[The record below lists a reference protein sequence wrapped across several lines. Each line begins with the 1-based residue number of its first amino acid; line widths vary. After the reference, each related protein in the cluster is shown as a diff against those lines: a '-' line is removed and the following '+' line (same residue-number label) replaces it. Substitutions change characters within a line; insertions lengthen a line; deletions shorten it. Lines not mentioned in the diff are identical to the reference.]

1 MEGNNI
7 VLNVHEVCFTCLSN
21 NNLICVPG
29 NHEEYNEFVKMFYMF
44 TSIEIKENVIV
55 ICEACVTRLNES
67 NQFREMCIESYK
79 VVHSL
84 YEENNVKKSAHSP
97 ESNYDDKNELNSDL
111 VILSEQNYNLEGS
124 CRDISADSVVDL
136 PGDVTT
142 NNEQEDTLSTS
153 KPIVC
158 ETCPE
163 TFSDILQ
170 LQLHITTSH
179 SEQADKPETVVNEEQ
194 NNFTCS
200 KCGKAF
206 MQLILL
212 KQHVKNHLNLK
223 SNQEKQLKSNIFICS
238 VCGKECTTKFL
249 LNRHMICHSGKKPFE
264 CSLCP
269 STFYTTCDLNI
280 HMRVHT
286 GAKPYTCPICDKP
299 FRRSSHL
306 TVHMRTHTG
315 EKPYQ
320 CNTCCK
326 SFAQSGDLTAH
337 QRIHTGEKPFVCQ
350 FCQKGFVQGSALKTH
365 LKRHFKVY
373 CSTCK
378 NLFISYA
385 ALKEHQKTCQISEC
399 TENLNKV

>member
-7 VLNVHEVCFTCLSN
+7 VLSVHEVCFTCLSN

-29 NHEEYNEFVKMFYMF
+29 NHEEYNEFIKMFYLF
-44 TSIEIKENVIV
+44 TSIEITENVIV
-55 ICEACVTRLNES
+55 ICETCVSKLNES

-79 VVHSL
+79 AVHSL
-84 YEENNVKKSAHSP
+84 YGENDVKRIVHYSPLDFNVKKQ
-97 ESNYDDKNELNSDL
+97 EELNKDFA
-111 VILSEQNYNLEGS
+111 VLSEQNNDLSGS
-124 CRDISADSVVDL
+124 SKDISEESL
-136 PGDVTT
+136 EERPKDVKHISCQSCT
-142 NNEQEDTLSTS
+142 
-153 KPIVC
+153 
-158 ETCPE
+158 
-163 TFSDILQ
+163 DIFDDVLQ
-170 LQLHITTSH
+170 LQFHLTTKH
-179 SEQADKPETVVNEEQ
+179 NDQAVLDKYEESVTVVKEDQ
-194 NNFTCS
+194 TNFTCS

-206 MQLILL
+206 TQLILL

-223 SNQEKQLKSNIFICS
+223 SNQEKQVPSSIFICS

-249 LNRHMICHSGKKPFE
+249 LNRHMMCHSGKKPFA

-286 GAKPYTCPICDKP
+286 GAKPFVCPICEKP

-320 CNTCCK
+320 CKTCSK

-337 QRIHTGEKPFVCQ
+337 QRIHTGEKPFVCH
-350 FCQKGFVQGSALKTH
+350 FCKKGFVQGSALKTH

-373 CSTCK
+373 CVKCK
-378 NLFISYA
+378 NLFMTYA
-385 ALKEHQKTCQISEC
+385 ALKEHQKTCEISEC
-399 TENLNKV
+399 KDNSNKV